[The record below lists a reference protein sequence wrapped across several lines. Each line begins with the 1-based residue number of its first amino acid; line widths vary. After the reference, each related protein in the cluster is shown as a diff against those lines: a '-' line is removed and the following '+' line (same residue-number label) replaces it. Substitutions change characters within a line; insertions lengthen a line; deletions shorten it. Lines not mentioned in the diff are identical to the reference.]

1 MIRLFLLEEFEIGV
15 EESKIYNITVCENDR
30 KEYILSA
37 RLDDDTIPAN
47 PEP

>member
-1 MIRLFLLEEFEIGV
+1 MKAKFTISQYV
-15 EESKIYNITVCENDR
+15 KNDR